1 MDAVMQA
8 QEIDRELAQRAA
20 KVKVLLMDVDGVL
33 TNGMLFYVPSPDG
46 KIFETKGFSSQDGLG
61 LHLCHAAG
69 IKTGVISG
77 RDSAALTERARM
89 LKMTYIYQGLLKKQ
103 GAYEEILR
111 DAGVRSDSVAFVG
124 DDLTDLPLLQK
135 AGLAVAV
142 ANARPEVKA
151 AAHYVTGVQ
160 GGDGAI
166 REVAEIILKA
176 QGVWEK
182 ALEEFDI
189 KV

>member
-8 QEIDRELAQRAA
+8 QDIEGKLAERAA
-20 KVKVLLMDVDGVL
+20 RVRVLLMDVDGVL
-33 TNGMLFYVPSPDG
+33 TNGLLFYVPSPDG
-46 KIFETKGFSSQDGLG
+46 KIFETKGFNSQDGLG
-61 LHLCHAAG
+61 LYFCHAAG

-77 RDSAALTERARM
+77 RDSAALAERARM

-103 GAYEEILR
+103 AAYEEILR
-111 DAGVRSDSVAFVG
+111 DAGVRSDAVAFVG
-124 DDLTDLPLLQK
+124 DDLTDLPLMQK

-151 AAHYVTGVQ
+151 AAHYVTSVR

-166 REVAEIILKA
+166 REVAELILKA
-176 QGVWEK
+176 QGLWRK
-182 ALEEFDI
+182 ALEEFEI